1 MKTHVKRDENNKPI
15 KSAKTTA
22 KQKQKQLLQQ
32 QQQQLQ
38 QQQQQL
44 QQQQQQYGEHSMAS
58 IHAPPKSHPMPPPG
72 PQSTLNPMAVY
83 THA

>member
-32 QQQQLQ
+32 QQQQLL

-44 QQQQQQYGEHSMAS
+44 QQQYGEHSMAS
-58 IHAPPKSHPMPPPG
+58 IHAPPNSHSIPPPG
-72 PQSTLNPMAVY
+72 PQSTLNSMEVY

>member
-32 QQQQLQ
+32 QKQQQ
-38 QQQQQL
+38 
-44 QQQQQQYGEHSMAS
+44 QQQQQQYGEHSMTS
-58 IHAPPKSHPMPPPG
+58 IHAPRQLHPMPPQG